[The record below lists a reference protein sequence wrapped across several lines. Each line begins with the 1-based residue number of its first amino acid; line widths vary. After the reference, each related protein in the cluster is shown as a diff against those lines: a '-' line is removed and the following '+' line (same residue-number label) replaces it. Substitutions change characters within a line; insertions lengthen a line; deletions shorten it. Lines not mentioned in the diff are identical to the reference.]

1 MRTAWRDFGRV
12 LAAKSQK
19 RKISREDL
27 MNNKRNHTSWLLTML
42 AVFLGLGLAVA
53 QQPASQPEQQS
64 PSQPPAAQQPDQQAP
79 AAGQQQQQEP
89 PSQTPNQS
97 GQQQAPDSQAQS
109 QTSQGQMFSGTIVK
123 SGDKYVLQDASGT
136 SYDVDHQELVKKYEG
151 KQVRINGTL
160 DPDGKTIHVK

>member
-1 MRTAWRDFGRV
+1 V
-12 LAAKSQK
+12 
-19 RKISREDL
+19 
-27 MNNKRNHTSWLLTML
+27 
-42 AVFLGLGLAVA
+42 AVA
-53 QQPASQPEQQS
+53 QQSASQPEQQS

-123 SGDKYVLQDASGT
+123 SGDKYVLQDTSGT